1 MPNDPL
7 TPAQLQA
14 AFEAFAW
21 VGWTFDAAMADP
33 LRARL
38 VRARAAALRTREY
51 QRTHVRQWATVRRF
65 DPARG
70 RYVSQRVPL
79 GWDDNNP
86 VLDLR

>member
-1 MPNDPL
+1 MDAPL
-7 TPAQLQA
+7 TTEQLHA

-38 VRARAAALRTREY
+38 VRARACQLRTREY
-51 QRTHVRQWATVRRF
+51 ERTHTRQWATVRRF
-65 DPARG
+65 DPARQ
-70 RYVSQRVPL
+70 RYVSQRVPV
-79 GWDDNNP
+79 GFDDLNP

>member
-1 MPNDPL
+1 MNAPL
-7 TPAQLQA
+7 TTEQLQA

-21 VGWTFDAAMADP
+21 VGWTFEAALADP

-38 VRARAAALRTREY
+38 LRARACQMRTREF
-51 QRTHVRQWATVRRF
+51 QRTHARQWATVRRF
-65 DPARG
+65 DPAHG

-79 GWDDNNP
+79 GWDDLNP